1 MSHDYGWRDSCA
13 AGGVTDMVVGSSA
26 LLGGSNMRPRGFGT
40 RTASGEA
47 KVREHRDV
55 RKQLSVRDE
64 NQGPSVRAGTPI
76 RAFEPPCMTNGVG
89 ALNRAASYA
98 ALLSL
103 LFGFTPDMS
112 CRIGAETP
120 NVKDEPRPG
129 LARSVLLGAQ

>member
-1 MSHDYGWRDSCA
+1 
-13 AGGVTDMVVGSSA
+13 
-26 LLGGSNMRPRGFGT
+26 MRPPGFGS

-64 NQGPSVRAGTPI
+64 TPGPNVRAGTPI
-76 RAFEPPCMTNGVG
+76 RAFEPPCMTSGVG

-103 LFGFTPDMS
+103 LFGFAPDMS

-120 NVKDEPRPG
+120 NVKDEPRLR
-129 LARSVLLGAQ
+129 LARLLLFVTLRFQREKC

>member
-13 AGGVTDMVVGSSA
+13 AGGVTAMVVGSGA

-47 KVREHRDV
+47 KVRELRDV
-55 RKQLSVRDE
+55 RKQLSVLDE
-64 NQGPSVRAGTPI
+64 TPGPNVRAGTPI
-76 RAFEPPCMTNGVG
+76 RALEPPCMTSGVG

-103 LFGFTPDMS
+103 LFIGFTPDLN

-120 NVKDEPRPG
+120 NVKDEPRQPQSFA
-129 LARSVLLGAQ
+129 LRPQR